1 MYIGEIIKADSANGE
16 GIRVSIFV
24 SGCTN
29 HCKGCFQPQT
39 WNYNYGY
46 LYDDNMESNFLS
58 ELSQSYYNGLTIL
71 GGEPFE
77 ISNQQGLLPLIRRI
91 KKELPD
97 KTIWVYTGFTYD
109 VDLVAG
115 GKRYTNVTDEIL
127 DSIDILVD
135 GKFVEELKSLMLNF
149 RGSSNQRIIDMRA
162 TRKAGKVVLSKL
174 NN

>member
-46 LYDDNMESNFLS
+46 LYDDNMENDIIN

-115 GKRYTNVTDEIL
+115 GKRYTHVTDEIL